1 MRANARFTAE
11 LQSVDGNWDAQKEVV
26 RLFNAD
32 RPLSLRADVRLPY
45 VATNNLTQHG
55 AAMHPP
61 LDTSG
66 YDHVVVI
73 DSQVVLE
80 TKPLAKLPW
89 EELFP
94 GIVLLLVT
102 RQSQSEIDA
111 KKNDSRLG
119 KRAREFNRLLDG
131 FIETRVPSRL
141 MEQPRIDVAT
151 VANGSI
157 DWSQLD
163 DLDRDDG
170 DDRIVAQMINARVD
184 DPAKLVMFSH
194 DMRPRDAARSHGHG
208 AIKLPESWLREPE
221 PSPHER
227 RIVELEAQNRLL
239 SANQPELRVT
249 LEVVTP
255 SPWTYRNI
263 SSLESDVAEA
273 LIMRAFRNAPRQDRG
288 EGLMGMS
295 SMSIDYSFDD
305 KLKRWKA
312 EMHQDI
318 PLMHAGLS
326 RYFSQHRIRARVEN
340 VGSISAE
347 GLSLELR
354 SGNTILHAIPYDVLV
369 VGRSPPYPNP
379 LGAILP
385 PSLTMPQIP
394 RPRDQF
400 DFYWDE
406 VGPGDHL
413 IETCISFRQGK
424 SHEVEVSVELRRGT
438 APKAQIEAVLTA
450 TNMKGEVRSR
460 LLVDVAVLSQTVDEV
475 FDVDTR
481 KPRVDAPFDLPDYA
495 SSRDVVWFRNNG
507 EQCSD

>member
-1 MRANARFTAE
+1 VTDSTKLE
-11 LQSVDGNWDAQKEVV
+11 WLVQTTPGNS
-26 RLFNAD
+26 LAD
-32 RPLSLRADVRLPY
+32 I
-45 VATNNLTQHG
+45 ATNNSTQHC
-55 AAMHPP
+55 AVMHPP
-61 LDTSG
+61 IDTSG

-80 TKPLAKLPW
+80 TKPLVQLPW
-89 EELFP
+89 QELFP
-94 GIVLLLVT
+94 GTALLLVT
-102 RQSQSEIDA
+102 RQAQSEIDA
-111 KKNDSRLG
+111 KKSDSRLG

-141 MEQPRIDVAT
+141 IKEPRIDVAT
-151 VANGSI
+151 VANRSI
-157 DWSQLD
+157 DWSLLD

-184 DPAKLVMFSH
+184 DPARLMIFSH

-208 AIKLPESWLREPE
+208 ALKLPESWLREPE

-239 SANQPELRVT
+239 SVNQPELRVK

-255 SPWTYRNI
+255 SPWKYRVI
-263 SSLESDVAEA
+263 EEIESEAAEA
-273 LIMRAFRNAPRQDRG
+273 FIMRAFRKAPRQDRG
-288 EGLMGMS
+288 DGLMGMS
-295 SMSIDYSFDD
+295 SMSIDHSFESN
-305 KLKRWKA
+305 LKRWKA
-312 EMHQDI
+312 EMRQDI

-354 SGNTILHAIPYDVLV
+354 SGNLILHAIPYDVLV
-369 VGRSPPYPNP
+369 VGRSPPYPSP
-379 LGAILP
+379 LRDILR
-385 PSLTMPQIP
+385 PSFTMPQIP

-424 SHEVEVSVELRRGT
+424 SHEVEVSVELLPGT

-460 LLVDVAVLSQTVDEV
+460 LLVDTAVLSQTLDEV
-475 FDVDTR
+475 FDVDTG
-481 KPRVDAPFDLPDYA
+481 KLRVNPPFDLPDDA
-495 SSRDVVWFRNNG
+495 SSRNVVWFRNNG
-507 EQCSD
+507 EEYSG

>member
-1 MRANARFTAE
+1 
-11 LQSVDGNWDAQKEVV
+11 
-26 RLFNAD
+26 
-32 RPLSLRADVRLPY
+32 
-45 VATNNLTQHG
+45 
-55 AAMHPP
+55 MHPL

-73 DSQVVLE
+73 DSQIVLE
-80 TKPLAKLPW
+80 TKPLAQLPW
-89 EELFP
+89 AELFP
-94 GIVLLLVT
+94 GTVLLLVT
-102 RQSQSEIDA
+102 RQAQSEIDA
-111 KKNDSRLG
+111 KKSDSRLG

-131 FIETRVPSRL
+131 FIETRMPSRL
-141 MEQPRIDVAT
+141 IEKPRIDVAT
-151 VANGSI
+151 VANESI
-157 DWSQLD
+157 DWSRLD

-184 DPAKLVMFSH
+184 VPARLVMFSY

-208 AIKLPESWLREPE
+208 AVKLPESWLRQPE

-239 SANQPELRVT
+239 SVNQPELRVT
-249 LEVVTP
+249 IEVVTP
-255 SPWTYRNI
+255 SPWKYREI
-263 SSLESDVAEA
+263 SAIESDVAEA
-273 LIMRAFRNAPRQDRG
+273 FIAQAFSKAPRQDRG
-288 EGLMGMS
+288 GGLMGMG
-295 SMSIDYSFDD
+295 SMNIDYSFDGN
-305 KLKRWKA
+305 LARWKA
-312 EMHQDI
+312 EMRQDI

-354 SGNTILHAIPYDVLV
+354 SGNTVLHAIPYDILL

-379 LGAILP
+379 LRDILRRP
-385 PSLTMPQIP
+385 FTMPQIP

-413 IETCISFRQGK
+413 IKTCISFRQGK
-424 SHEVEVSVELRRGT
+424 SYEVELSVELLPGT

-450 TNMKGEVRSR
+450 TNMKGEVKAL
-460 LLVDVAVLSQTVDEV
+460 LLVDVAVLSQTLDEV
-475 FDVDTR
+475 FDVDAR
-481 KPRVDAPFDLPDYA
+481 KLRVEAPFHLPDNTSAYDA
-495 SSRDVVWFRNNG
+495 VWFRNNG
-507 EQCSD
+507 EEYSA